1 MEFMKKIKQ
10 EGVVWDGGF
19 GSMLIS
25 RGLKG
30 GDCAEKWNIDHP
42 EVIQEIHRA
51 YFDAGADVATANTFG
66 ASSFK
71 LEKMGIEASAETL
84 NTAAVN
90 HAKAAAGPGHYVA
103 GDMGHLGE
111 MLSPMG
117 TMTVARARDIYVH
130 QAGIIEAAGVD
141 LFIIETI
148 FDLNE
153 AMVALAAIQAVSSKP
168 VFCTL
173 TFNQTKKGFFT
184 LMGNPVEASMQQL
197 RDAGAAAV
205 GANCSLGSDRMIEL
219 AKQIRDSVDIP
230 VIIQPNAG
238 MPQTRSDGTTFYPED
253 ETVFAG
259 NIKKIKALG
268 VDIVGGCCGTTP
280 AFIRKIR
287 EFI

>member
-1 MEFMKKIKQ
+1 MEIIEKVKQ
-10 EGVVWDGGF
+10 QGLVVDGGM

-30 GDCAEKWNIDHP
+30 GECAENWNIDHP
-42 EVIQEIHRA
+42 EVITEIHRA

-71 LEKMGIEASAETL
+71 LEKMGIGERVETI
-84 NTAAVN
+84 NTEAVN
-90 HAKAAAGPGHYVA
+90 HAKAAAGPGQYVA
-103 GDMGHLGE
+103 GDLGPVGE
-111 MLSPMG
+111 MLAPMG
-117 TMTVARARDIYVH
+117 SMTVERAKDIYVH

-141 LFIIETI
+141 LFLIETI

-153 AMVALAAIQAVSSKP
+153 AIIALEAVQTVSSKP
-168 VFCTL
+168 VFCSL
-173 TFNQTKKGFFT
+173 TFNQTKKGFYT
-184 LMGNPVEASMQQL
+184 LMGNPVEASMQKL

-205 GANCSLGSDRMIEL
+205 GANCSLGSDSMIAL
-219 AKQIRDSVDIP
+219 AAQIRESVDIP

-238 MPQTRSDGTTFYPED
+238 MPQTGSDGTASYPED
-253 ETVFAG
+253 EALFSE

-280 AFIRKIR
+280 AFIHKIR
-287 EFI
+287 ESI

>member
-1 MEFMKKIKQ
+1 MEFMEKVIQ
-10 EGVVWDGGF
+10 EGAVWDGGF

-25 RGLKG
+25 RGLLG
-30 GDCAEKWNIDHP
+30 GDSAEKWNIDHP
-42 EVIQEIHRA
+42 EVIQDIHRA
-51 YFDAGADVATANTFG
+51 YFNAGADVATANTFG

-71 LEKMGIEASAETL
+71 LEKMGIEVSAETI

-117 TMTVARARDIYVH
+117 SMTVERARDIYVH

-148 FDLNE
+148 FDINE
-153 AMVALAAIQAVSSKP
+153 AMVALAAIQAVSSRP

-173 TFNQTKKGFFT
+173 TFNQTKRGFFT
-184 LMGNPVEASMQQL
+184 LMGNPVDASMRQL

-205 GANCSLGSDRMIEL
+205 GANCSLGSDRMIDL
-219 AKQIRDSVDIP
+219 AEQIRASVDIP

-238 MPQTRSDGTTFYPED
+238 MPQTRADGSTFYPED
-253 ETVFAG
+253 ETFFAG

-280 AFIRKIR
+280 AFISKIR
-287 EFI
+287 ETI

>member
-1 MEFMKKIKQ
+1 MKIIEKVNQK
-10 EGVVWDGGF
+10 GVVVDGGM

-42 EVIQEIHRA
+42 DVIQEIHRA

-71 LEKMGIEASAETL
+71 LEKMGIEERVEIFNTEAVKNAR
-84 NTAAVN
+84 TAA
-90 HAKAAAGPGHYVA
+90 KPGQYVA
-103 GDMGHLGE
+103 GDLGPVGE

-117 TMTVARARDIYVH
+117 SLTVERAKEIYVN

-141 LFIIETI
+141 LFLIETI

-153 AMVALAAIQAVSSKP
+153 AIAALEAVQAVSSKP
-168 VFCTL
+168 VFCSL

-184 LMGNPVEASMQQL
+184 LMGNPVEASMQKL

-205 GANCSLGSDRMIEL
+205 GANCSLGSDGMIAL
-219 AKQIRDSVDIP
+219 AAQIRESVDIP

-238 MPQTRSDGTTFYPED
+238 MPQTRPDGTASYPED
-253 ETVFAG
+253 ETIFAG

-268 VDIVGGCCGTTP
+268 IEIVGGCCGTTP
-280 AFIRKIR
+280 AFIHRIR
-287 EFI
+287 QTI

>member
-1 MEFMKKIKQ
+1 MEIMDKVKQ
-10 EGVVWDGGF
+10 KGVVLDGGM

-42 EVIQEIHRA
+42 DVIQEIHRA
-51 YFDAGADVATANTFG
+51 YFDAGVDVATANTFG

-71 LEKMGIEASAETL
+71 LEKMGIKDRVETINTEAI
-84 NTAAVN
+84 NN
-90 HAKAAAGPGHYVA
+90 AKAAARPGQYVA
-103 GDMGHLGE
+103 GDLGPLGE

-117 TMTVARARDIYVH
+117 SLTVERAKEIYVQ

-141 LFIIETI
+141 LFLIETI

-153 AMVALAAIQAVSSKP
+153 AIVALDAVQTVSSKP
-168 VFCTL
+168 VFCSL

-184 LMGNPVEASMQQL
+184 LMGNPVEKSMQKL

-205 GANCSLGSDRMIEL
+205 GTNCSMGSDMMIAL
-219 AKQIRDSVDIP
+219 AKQIRESVEIP

-238 MPQTRSDGTTFYPED
+238 MPQTRPDGTVFYPED
-253 ETVFAG
+253 EITFAE

-268 VDIVGGCCGTTP
+268 IEIVGGCCGTTP
-280 AFIRKIR
+280 SFIQKIR
-287 EFI
+287 ASF